1 MTTRTI
7 YFDESGF
14 TGYNLLDPV
23 QPIFAIAS
31 VDISEE
37 QAEEILSTSFPR
49 YQGDEFHF
57 TNIWRSNH
65 KARLRTFCSQLD
77 QVAERSFCY
86 VTNKRFAVLA
96 KMMDFLVEPVVTDAG
111 QDFYDEGFCW
121 KYTNLAYYGLTSFA
135 TLEFLN
141 TLLSS
146 YQEFSQNPSVESLT
160 VLQERL
166 TAMAET
172 ADERVKA
179 FVSQMALGAQMF
191 ERFNELETFRST
203 NSLQT
208 STMIA
213 VIGHWRQNYAE
224 DFAVVHDVSSAFMR
238 DREAWDIITGP
249 EANPVVITG
258 GDGNGLEWPLRV
270 TSTEARDSR
279 DSRAIQFCDV
289 LAGLISKHFN
299 PDLSQEDRQFMND
312 LVADG
317 LGNITSNRNVP
328 GTEFPVGIPPKRLNG
343 PDAVDL
349 MAEIMR
355 GGSLI

>member
-23 QPIFAIAS
+23 QPIFSIAS
-31 VDISEE
+31 ANISED
-37 QAEEILSTSFPR
+37 QAEEILRTSFPR

-65 KARLRTFCSQLD
+65 RARLRVFCSQLD
-77 QVAERSFCY
+77 QVADRSFCY

-96 KMMDFLVEPVVTDAG
+96 KMMDFLVEPVVTNSG
-111 QDFYDEGFCW
+111 YDFYDEGYCW
-121 KYTNLAYYGLTSFA
+121 KYTNLVYYGLTNFA
-135 TLEFLN
+135 PPEFLN
-141 TLLSS
+141 DLLGS
-146 YQEFSQNPSVESLT
+146 YQEFSLAPSAESLT
-160 VLQERL
+160 ALQQRL
-166 TAMAET
+166 PAMAET

-179 FVSQMALGAQMF
+179 FISEMALGAQMF
-191 ERFNELETFRST
+191 ERFNDLETFRST

-213 VIGHWRQNYAE
+213 VIGHWRQNYTE
-224 DFAVVHDVSSAFMR
+224 DFAVVHDASSSFMR
-238 DREAWDIITGP
+238 DRATWETITGP
-249 EANPVVITG
+249 NVNPVEITG

-270 TSTEARDSR
+270 TSTESCDSR

-289 LAGLISKHFN
+289 LAGLISKYFN
-299 PDLSQEDRQFMND
+299 PDLSQEDRKFMND

-317 LGNITSNRNVP
+317 LGNITSNRNIP
-328 GTEFPVGIPPKRLNG
+328 GTEFPVRIPPKRLNG

-349 MAEIMR
+349 MAKIMR
-355 GGSLI
+355 AGPLN